1 MISIFSCSSKRQ
13 NENIILSQSKQE
25 VSVVVQTK
33 PDAADA
39 AFSKLAF
46 LAMAR
51 ANVFR
56 LLAVAFYDPTQKFV
70 EQLVSGSYISELH
83 GYYSDLVTH
92 HNGGI
97 EALEPL
103 KEYQSSLSGHD
114 PAELLKELKIEYAR
128 LFIGP
133 GHPAVQPYETFYDEK
148 LKGDSQP
155 LLMVSPAAMAVEK
168 AYREAGI
175 AMSKELREPPDH
187 FAVELEFL
195 FYLSKKESDAWAA
208 GDNEDA
214 KNWRRRELAFMD
226 GHLGNWGQRFCS
238 KIETESLHPFYCS
251 IAYFARIL
259 LRLEG
264 SNAVTSDVDR
274 PQS

>member
-1 MISIFSCSSKRQ
+1 M
-13 NENIILSQSKQE
+13 
-25 VSVVVQTK
+25 VVQTK

-46 LAMAR
+46 LTMAR

-56 LLAVAFYDPTQKFV
+56 LLAFAFYDPTLEFIQ
-70 EQLVSGSYISELH
+70 QLVSGSYISELH

-97 EALEPL
+97 EALERL
-103 KEYQSSLSGHD
+103 KEYQSSLSGR
-114 PAELLKELKIEYAR
+114 ATTELLKELKVEYAR

-133 GHPAVQPYETFYDEK
+133 GHPAVQPYETFYYEK

-195 FYLSKKESDAWAA
+195 FYLSKKESDAWAE
-208 GDNEDA
+208 GDNDA
-214 KNWRRRELAFMD
+214 ANKWHRCELAFID
-226 GHLGNWGQRFCS
+226 GHLGRWGQRFCS
-238 KIETESLHPFYCS
+238 KVQKESLHPFYRS
-251 IAYFARIL
+251 ISYFAGTL
-259 LRLEG
+259 LKLVS
-264 SNAVTSDVDR
+264 SNTAVHRSDET
-274 PQS
+274 PSTIEN

>member
-1 MISIFSCSSKRQ
+1 MR
-13 NENIILSQSKQE
+13 IIDLSQSKPE
-25 VSVVVQTK
+25 VPVVVQTK

-46 LAMAR
+46 IAMAR

-56 LLAVAFYDPTQKFV
+56 LLAFTFYDPTLEFV
-70 EQLVSGSYISELH
+70 QQLVSGSYISELH

-103 KEYQSSLSGHD
+103 KEYQPSLSVRD
-114 PAELLKELKIEYAR
+114 PSELLKEVKVEYAR

-133 GHPAVQPYETFYDEK
+133 GNVAVQPYETFYDER
-148 LKGDSQP
+148 LTSESQP
-155 LLMVSPAAMAVEK
+155 LLMVSPAAITVEK
-168 AYREAGI
+168 AYREAGL
-175 AMSKELREPPDH
+175 AMSKVEPPDH

-195 FYLSKKESDAWAA
+195 FYLSKKESDSWAA
-208 GDNEDA
+208 GDNADA

-226 GHLGNWGQRFCS
+226 GHLGKWGQRFCS
-238 KIETESLHPFYCS
+238 KVETESLHPFYCS

-264 SNAVTSDVDR
+264 SNAVTSDVDQ